1 MKKYLRKIASILPTR
16 LVVYIDNFRTYKRI
30 LNLNNPKYYGEKIQ
44 WIKLNVNM
52 DKLSKLVD
60 KYEVREFVEKRIGAQ
75 YLPKLYGVYKKSNEI
90 DYKNLPNQF
99 VLKINNGSGGNI
111 ICKDKHKLD
120 LKVTNKKLDK
130 WLSEKFYK
138 YTKEFQY
145 KNIKSLI
152 VCEEYL
158 EDESGSLRDYKLHCF
173 KGRVEYIEVHT
184 DRFTNHKENY
194 YYPNWIKAD
203 FRGKLNRE
211 EKSIAKPLQ
220 LEELIILAQKLS
232 EGFEYVRVDFYIV
245 REKIYFGEL
254 TFTPANGTDRLYP
267 IEKDLEMA
275 KKIDLEKYQ
284 IGLN

>member
-1 MKKYLRKIASILPTR
+1 MKKHLRKIGAILPKR
-16 LVVYIDNFRTYKRI
+16 LVVHIDHFRTYKRI
-30 LNLNNPKYYGEKIQ
+30 LDLKNPKYYGEKIQ
-44 WIKLNVNM
+44 WIKLNANM
-52 DKLSKLVD
+52 EELGDLVD
-60 KYEVREFVEKRIGAQ
+60 KYKVREFIEKRIGSQ

-111 ICKDKHKLD
+111 ICKDKNKLD
-120 LKVTNKKLDK
+120 IKVANQKLDK

-145 KNIKSLI
+145 KNVKSLI
-152 VCEEYL
+152 ICEEYL

-173 KGRVEYIEVHT
+173 KERVEYIEVHT
-184 DRFTNHKENY
+184 DRFKNHKENY
-194 YYPNWIKAD
+194 YYPNWTKAD

-211 EKSIAKPLQ
+211 EKNIARPKQ
-220 LEELIILAQKLS
+220 LEQLILLAQKLS
-232 EGFEYVRVDFYIV
+232 KGFEYVRVDFYIV

-267 IEKDLEMA
+267 IEKDLEIA
-275 KKIDLEKYQ
+275 KKIDLEKYK